1 MIIIITGIKARYMKT
16 LLSWLGRYDDLHKPH
31 PYTNSDGFY
40 HKNKTRKGKDKEK
53 DVVSPY
59 HLKKACMILYQLD
72 ILHGHT
78 DMQTEFVILICNQKL
93 RT

>member
-1 MIIIITGIKARYMKT
+1 MKT

-59 HLKKACMILYQLD
+59 HLKKSVYDFISIRYLTRAHRYANRIRNFNLQPKVKNLKYAKKQN
-72 ILHGHT
+72 
-78 DMQTEFVILICNQKL
+78 EKK
-93 RT
+93 R